1 MIKSDVGY
9 LNHFFKPQSIAV
21 VGASRQP
28 RKIGHVIFKNLLDLG
43 YQGKVYPVNPN
54 ATTILNRRVYSSV
67 SEIDDEIE
75 MAILAT
81 PASLVPA
88 SMEDIAKS
96 GVKAAII
103 ISGGFKEIGEE
114 GKKLEDEAL
123 RIAKGAGIRLI
134 GPNCMGIYDTYN
146 YIDTLF
152 LPRYRLKRPSRG
164 DIAFISQS
172 GAFGAA
178 VLDWAAELGVGI
190 SKFVSLGNKADI
202 DEVEILRYL
211 VDDPTAKCIAVYIEG
226 TNRGR
231 EFSEVLTMVSKKKP
245 VIVLKGGMTPEGES
259 AALSHTGIL
268 AGTPQIYEGMIK
280 QTGAIRAETAEELL
294 DFSVALSHQPLP
306 NGEKVM
312 VVTNAGGFG
321 VLTADSLSKIGL
333 KLAKPDDEIIKQIS
347 SILPQRVIVKNP
359 LDLVGDADAER
370 YRIALEALVK
380 DKTIDSMIVIILVQT
395 PEIDPEIVD
404 VLTNITSSYN
414 KPLLVT
420 TVGGELTQMLTKMF
434 TESGISTYPT
444 PERTAKAIKAL
455 TEYANHRKRV
465 TSGA

>member
-1 MIKSDVGY
+1 
-9 LNHFFKPQSIAV
+9 

-43 YQGKVYPVNPN
+43 FPGKVYPVNPN
-54 ATTILNRRVYSSV
+54 AAAILGCRVFSSV
-67 SEIDDEIE
+67 SEIDDEVE
-75 MAILAT
+75 MAVIAT
-81 PASLVPA
+81 PSTVVPA
-88 SMEDIAKS
+88 NVEDCAKS
-96 GVKAAII
+96 KVKSAII
-103 ISGGFKEIGEE
+103 ISGGFKEIGED
-114 GKKLEDEAL
+114 GKKLEEEAL
-123 RIAKGAGIRLI
+123 SIAQSAGIRLI

-152 LPRYRLKRPSRG
+152 LPRYRLKRPNRG
-164 DIAFISQS
+164 DISFISQS

-190 SKFVSLGNKADI
+190 SKFISLGNKADI
-202 DEVEILRYL
+202 DEVDVLRYL
-211 VDDPTAKCIAVYIEG
+211 EDDPTSKCIAVYIEG

-231 EFSEVLTMVSKKKP
+231 ELSESLREVTTKKP
-245 VIVLKGGMTPEGES
+245 VIVLKGGMTPEGQS

-268 AGTPQIYEGMIK
+268 AGTPQIYEAMIK

-306 NGEKVM
+306 KGDRVM

-321 VLTADSLSKIGL
+321 VLTADSLSKLGL
-333 KLAKPDDEIIKQIS
+333 KLAKPDEGIIQQIA

-370 YRIALEALVK
+370 YRIALEALTK
-380 DKTIDSMIVIILVQT
+380 DTNIDNMIVIILVQT

-404 VLTNITSSYN
+404 VLTNITSSYD

-455 TEYANHRKRV
+455 TVYSHNRMRTGSA
-465 TSGA
+465 A